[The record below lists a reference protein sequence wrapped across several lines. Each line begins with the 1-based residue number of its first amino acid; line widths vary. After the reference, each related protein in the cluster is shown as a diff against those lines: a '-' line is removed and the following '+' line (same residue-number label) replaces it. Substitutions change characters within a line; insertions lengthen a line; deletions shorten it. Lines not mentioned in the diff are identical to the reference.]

1 MKKYLLFLAMTVL
14 FASCG
19 KSQNTAKDSTFFII
33 IIAAI
38 AIYLIY
44 RQITNSQRAKKIRNM
59 INSEGKTIVV
69 DVRTPDEFRGRHL
82 ENSINIP
89 LDKISLSAEK
99 LRQYDNV
106 IVVCVSGMRSA
117 QAAAILKNKGLAN
130 VVNGGGWTDL
140 IGKI

>member
-1 MKKYLLFLAMTVL
+1 
-14 FASCG
+14 
-19 KSQNTAKDSTFFII
+19 
-33 IIAAI
+33 
-38 AIYLIY
+38 
-44 RQITNSQRAKKIRNM
+44 M